1 MQDTEGMT
9 GLVNILEG
17 NCLDILPTL
26 EPASV
31 QCCVTSPPYWGLR
44 DYGTATWDGGDGE
57 CEHIESINGMSESN
71 TLGRPEQGGMTPTN
85 AANISK
91 KKYFKHVCANCG
103 ARRIDSQLGL
113 EPTPQEYI
121 ANMVRVFREVWR
133 VLKDDGTL
141 WVNCG
146 DSYAGSGK
154 GAWDNKNGGQKEVY
168 IPDSDSPQTKIGK
181 VPPGLKPK
189 DLVGIPWRLAFALQA
204 DGWYLRSDIIWHK
217 PNPKPESVTD
227 RPTKS
232 HEYIF
237 LLTKQE
243 RYFYDADAIKE
254 KAAEPDR
261 QRLDRIGGS
270 NGHTVRHSQGAM
282 IGASLDRNKRT
293 VWTIATQ
300 PYSEAH
306 FATFPED
313 LIKPCIM
320 AGSRVG
326 DTVLDPF
333 AGSGTVGEVCTG
345 LGRKSVLIELNPEYI
360 EMIKIRTNVT
370 IGML

>member
-113 EPTPQEYI
+113 EPTPQEYV

-146 DSYAGSGK
+146 DIVR
-154 GAWDNKNGGQKEVY
+154 WQ
-168 IPDSDSPQTKIGK
+168 
-181 VPPGLKPK
+181 
-189 DLVGIPWRLAFALQA
+189 W
-204 DGWYLRSDIIWHK
+204 
-217 PNPKPESVTD
+217 
-227 RPTKS
+227 
-232 HEYIF
+232 
-237 LLTKQE
+237 E
-243 RYFYDADAIKE
+243 R
-254 KAAEPDR
+254 
-261 QRLDRIGGS
+261 
-270 NGHTVRHSQGAM
+270 
-282 IGASLDRNKRT
+282 
-293 VWTIATQ
+293 
-300 PYSEAH
+300 
-306 FATFPED
+306 
-313 LIKPCIM
+313 
-320 AGSRVG
+320 RVG
-326 DTVLDPF
+326 
-333 AGSGTVGEVCTG
+333 
-345 LGRKSVLIELNPEYI
+345 
-360 EMIKIRTNVT
+360 
-370 IGML
+370 